1 MRILVVGGGGR
12 EHALVW
18 KIAQSPL
25 VDKIYCAPGNA
36 GIAEHAECVAIA
48 ADDLDTLTNFAES
61 QQIDLTVVGPEV
73 PLIAGIVDRFEAR
86 GLRIFGPS
94 TDPARIEGSKIF
106 AKRLMQDAGIPTAA
120 FAVCDSEAEAQAYLN
135 TFYST
140 RPADT
145 KLVIKA
151 DGIAAGK
158 GVIIAN
164 TADEARASIKAIMQD
179 RVFGASGDRVV
190 IEECLVGEEAS
201 IMAITDGRTIV
212 PLLPSQD
219 HKRALDG
226 DLGANT
232 GGMGAYAPVPVL
244 PPDTIAKTMEQII
257 VPAVAAIRNLGIP
270 YRGILY
276 AGVMVTAQGIKTI
289 EFNCRFGDPET
300 QTILPLLES
309 DLVPLMLASIDGT
322 LDQQEIRWRNASAV
336 CVVAASGGYPGDYIT
351 GKPISGLEQATA
363 ERDCLVFHA
372 GTKTHNGAILTD
384 GGRVLSVTG
393 IGNTLLDAVA
403 AAYSG
408 MGQITFDGIHYRR
421 DIAAHSLTTK

>member
-25 VDKIYCAPGNA
+25 VTKIYCAPGNA
-36 GIAEHAECVAIA
+36 GIAQHAECVPLA
-48 ADDLDTLTNFAES
+48 ANDLDALTHFAET
-61 QQIDLTVVGPEV
+61 QRIDLTVVGPEV

-86 GLRIFGPS
+86 GLKIFGPS
-94 TDPARIEGSKIF
+94 PDPARIEGSKIF

-120 FAVCDSEAEAQAYLN
+120 FAVCDSEAEAFAYLD
-135 TFYST
+135 TFYSE
-140 RPADT
+140 RPLDA
-145 KLVIKA
+145 KIVVKA

-158 GVIIAN
+158 GVTVAN
-164 TADEARASIKAIMQD
+164 NADEARAAVRTMMQD

-190 IEECLVGEEAS
+190 IEECLIGEEAS
-201 IMAITDGRTIV
+201 IMAITDGRTII

-219 HKRALDG
+219 HKRVFDG
-226 DLGANT
+226 DHGANT
-232 GGMGAYAPVPVL
+232 GGMGAYAPVPIL
-244 PPDTIAKTMEQII
+244 PPDTVAKTMEQII
-257 VPAVAAIRNLGIP
+257 APAVAAIRDLGIP
-270 YRGILY
+270 YRGVLY

-300 QTILPLLES
+300 QAILPLLES
-309 DLVPLMLASIDGT
+309 DLVPILLASIDGT
-322 LDQQEIRWRNASAV
+322 LDQQTIRWRNGSAV
-336 CVVAASGGYPGDYIT
+336 CVVAASGGYPGDFAT
-351 GKPISGLEQATA
+351 GKPISGLDLATA

-372 GTKTHNGAILTD
+372 GTKTHNTQTVTD

-403 AAYSG
+403 SAYNG
-408 MGQITFDGIHYRR
+408 IGQITFDGIHYRR
-421 DIAAHSLTTK
+421 DIAAHSLQTH